1 MPSGVRMEAQAEK
14 ESLAGDVMESMGEP
28 RESGTELNQSHE
40 SEGAS
45 NENTID
51 HAKALASV
59 KKRMKAMSMN
69 HERELRDMQARMAE
83 MQSNRAPEPSYG
95 SNNGQYNAQVQ
106 PGSVDEQIHKAVS
119 FALQHKEMQ
128 EQKAREAQNQAHV
141 QKKYKELYKHL
152 DNMGDKYDDFHDT
165 VFGEEA
171 QFTPSMRDYAVT
183 LPKSGKGSAGEV
195 LYNLGKNPE
204 ELNRISQ
211 LHPADQAEEM
221 ARLSH
226 ALIAGGSEKAQSQ
239 SRPLGQVKTNPVSHS
254 NASVTDKTPIGSIRA
269 RMKSGTFK

>member
-1 MPSGVRMEAQAEK
+1 MEAQDVEK
-14 ESLAGDVMESMGEP
+14 EALAGDVMESMGES
-28 RESGTELNQSHE
+28 RESGTDLNQSHE

-45 NENTID
+45 NENTVD
-51 HAKALASV
+51 HAKSLASI

-83 MQSNRAPEPSYG
+83 MHSNRAQDPSYG
-95 SNNGQYNAQVQ
+95 AQNGQYSAQVQ

-119 FALQHKEMQ
+119 YALQHKEL
-128 EQKAREAQNQAHV
+128 EERKAKEAQNQVHV
-141 QKKYKELYKHL
+141 QKKYKELYNHL

-165 VFGEEA
+165 VFGEDA

-195 LYNLGKNPE
+195 LYNLGKNPD
-204 ELNRISQ
+204 ELSRISQ
-211 LHPADQAEEM
+211 LHPADQAQEM
-221 ARLSH
+221 AKLSH
-226 ALIAGGSEKAQSQ
+226 ALIAGSNEKSQSQ

-254 NASVTDKTPIGSIRA
+254 SASVTDKTPIGSIRA